1 MNFDIVIGNP
11 PYQLEGASGGNND
24 APIYQ
29 IFAKIATSISTQYVS
44 LIIKSA
50 WFTTGREN
58 LLRDFRHHMLTSRT
72 VSRLVVYPNSNILF
86 PDVEIKGGCCF
97 YLEDKKYR
105 GKCEYTLV
113 NNGIEET
120 SMRKLDAFDVLIR
133 DPKVSTIT
141 KNPQA
146 ISMAISIAV
155 KSLNTMHHDS
165 MSVNFVRF
173 VHTFPL
179 PHNAT

>member
-133 DPKVSTIT
+133 DPKVSTI
-141 KNPQA
+141 P
-146 ISMAISIAV
+146 
-155 KSLNTMHHDS
+155 
-165 MSVNFVRF
+165 
-173 VHTFPL
+173 
-179 PHNAT
+179 